1 MEISTAKIWKYG
13 NEARQDAIF
22 PFPFLEIWKSAFWKL
37 ENGKQHS
44 SQKKARKARQ
54 IKLCVI

>member
-37 ENGKQHS
+37 ENGNLEIWKW
-44 SQKKARKARQ
+44 
-54 IKLCVI
+54 KLAFETEKSP